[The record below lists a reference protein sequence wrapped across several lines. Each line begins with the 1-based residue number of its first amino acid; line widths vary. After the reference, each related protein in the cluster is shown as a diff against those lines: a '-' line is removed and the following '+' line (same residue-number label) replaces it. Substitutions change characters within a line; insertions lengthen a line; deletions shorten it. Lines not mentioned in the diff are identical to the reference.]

1 MVKTTNQFKVDVRKH
16 LTTQL
21 TLLYVSQHVGV
32 LQSFAHVN
40 RLKDDMSQ
48 QIRCVTRSV
57 LRPKLNVF
65 HVFFQKQCGRQWKH
79 GEQKLIQKTE
89 KNLPKQ
95 FSISE
100 KSGGVRDLHGGD
112 FQLDG

>member
-1 MVKTTNQFKVDVRKH
+1 MVKTTNQFKVVRKH

-21 TLLYVSQHVGV
+21 TLLYVLQHVGV
-32 LQSFAHVN
+32 LQSFARVN

-65 HVFFQKQCGRQWKH
+65 HVFFQKQCGRQSMFFS
-79 GEQKLIQKTE
+79 GNTVN
-89 KNLPKQ
+89 KN
-95 FSISE
+95 
-100 KSGGVRDLHGGD
+100 
-112 FQLDG
+112 